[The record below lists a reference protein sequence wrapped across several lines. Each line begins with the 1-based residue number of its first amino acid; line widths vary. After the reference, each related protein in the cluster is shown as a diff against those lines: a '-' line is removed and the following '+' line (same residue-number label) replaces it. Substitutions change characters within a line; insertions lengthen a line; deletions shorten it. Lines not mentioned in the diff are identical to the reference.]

1 MATDIKV
8 PNVIFFVDDEPQ
20 VLKAVGQTLG
30 QLENCQIYCF
40 EGGKSCLDALGRQA
54 CNLVIADVNMP
65 KMDGLKLL
73 EQIKRIRPKLDVIL
87 LTGYGDVPMA
97 VKAIKAGA
105 IDFIEKPLDEK
116 TFLPMIEAALERSH
130 SIGKTWERLLTKSE
144 IEIIKRVV
152 QGKSNKETAAELR
165 RSVRT
170 VENHRYRLMIKL
182 DVRNTAELVTKA
194 LDLGICSL

>member
-65 KMDGLKLL
+65 KMDGLELL
-73 EQIKRIRPKLDVIL
+73 EHVF
-87 LTGYGDVPMA
+87 Y
-97 VKAIKAGA
+97 
-105 IDFIEKPLDEK
+105 
-116 TFLPMIEAALERSH
+116 
-130 SIGKTWERLLTKSE
+130 
-144 IEIIKRVV
+144 
-152 QGKSNKETAAELR
+152 N
-165 RSVRT
+165 
-170 VENHRYRLMIKL
+170 
-182 DVRNTAELVTKA
+182 
-194 LDLGICSL
+194 